1 MKNFIICL
9 FLGLS
14 FSVNAQKKDD
24 CDFTIISGE
33 NGQELK
39 STKEYLMYEK
49 VFAGTS
55 QFMFFSLTNSE
66 GVPVLNFQLLAK
78 SKEFP
83 KAYCIDRTSRIY
95 IQLTNGKIVTLI
107 SATENQCSG
116 LVYDSNE
123 KNNLR
128 ILTGSF
134 LFTKGS
140 LEDLEKFDISFIRVK
155 YVNETVDYPVKK
167 ELDSESMGKKYFP
180 EAYFINTLK
189 CIQ

>member
-1 MKNFIICL
+1 MKKFL
-9 FLGLS
+9 VALVLGLS
-14 FSVNAQKKDD
+14 FMANAQNKD
-24 CDFTIISGE
+24 CDYTVVSSEDGKE
-33 NGQELK
+33 QK
-39 STKEYLMYEK
+39 STKEYLMHEK

-66 GVPVLNFQLLAK
+66 GVPILNFQLLAK

-83 KAYCIDRTSRIY
+83 KVYCIDRTSKIY

-107 SATENQCSG
+107 SATEEQCSG
-116 LVYDSNE
+116 LVYDSAE

-128 ILTGSF
+128 ILSGNF

-140 LEDLEKFDISFIRVK
+140 LEDLEKYPISFIKIR
-155 YVNETVDYPVKK
+155 YVNETVDYPIKK
-167 ELDSESMGKKYFP
+167 ELDSESMKQKYFP
-180 EAYFINTLK
+180 EAYFINNLR